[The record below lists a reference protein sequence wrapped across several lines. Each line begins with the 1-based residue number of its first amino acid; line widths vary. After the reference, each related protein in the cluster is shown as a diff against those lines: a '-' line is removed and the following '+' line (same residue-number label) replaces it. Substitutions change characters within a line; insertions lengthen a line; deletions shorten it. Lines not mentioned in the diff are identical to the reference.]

1 MSTTILDNL
10 KNTAIELEKNITNSS
25 IFQAQ
30 KEFLET
36 DLGKSINNAIDTGLR
51 TLLPNYIDDE
61 IIEIKNAILTEGFL
75 EGIKTAINN
84 VIDFG
89 KNLKSVFTGDFKNIS
104 QIQEIIKNGGLL
116 DTISELLDEAI
127 NFAKDKKWIDSATAK
142 IIKKGKNNIM
152 NAIEENIDD
161 NFTNQLK
168 SVEKIQKYIEK
179 WKTYFENED
188 FTNMN
193 KQYNLIKKEMEKVVP
208 LKTLFEDINKL
219 ENLHELIK
227 NNGKNFKLSEEE
239 LALAEILI

>member
-1 MSTTILDNL
+1 MNTNILDNL
-10 KNTAIELEKNITNSS
+10 KSTAIELENSITNST

-30 KEFLET
+30 KDFLET

-51 TLLPNYIDDE
+51 ALLPDYIDDE
-61 IIEIKNAILTEGFL
+61 IIEIKNAILTEGFS

-84 VIDFG
+84 VINFG
-89 KNLKSVFTGDFKNIS
+89 KNLKSVFTGNFENIS
-104 QIQEIIKNGGLL
+104 QIQEVIKSGGLL
-116 DTISELLDEAI
+116 DNISDLLDEAI
-127 NFAKDKKWIDSATAK
+127 NFAKEKKWINSATAK
-142 IIKKGKNNIM
+142 IIKKGKNTIM

-161 NFTNQLK
+161 NFTNQLE

-188 FTNMN
+188 FSNMN
-193 KQYNLIKKEMEKVVP
+193 RQYNLIKKEMEKIVP

-227 NNGKNFKLSEEE
+227 NNGKNFNLSEEE